1 MPSLLEAIN
10 EKYGIYGDEIFD
22 QTPVAIY
29 VPKRSPRK
37 YIPSLLVLNDCDID
51 SAGHE
56 IDLKEKCKTVE
67 DLDLAQNNL
76 SQWNEILTILRIM
89 PKLKFA
95 NLSFNDLSED
105 VLRCEEQQAEHFPSL
120 KSIVLNATHITWTNV
135 TRILKLL
142 PNIEELHLS
151 LNEYNDID
159 LKDDDGNLIC
169 LPSVKRLHFTGNHV
183 SSWSVI
189 RKLGQAFPK
198 LEILVLADCPL
209 TSLSTG
215 QPSSEQYGRSESQS
229 ESSEIESD
237 SAHSSFRYL
246 KFLNLNNTLLST
258 WDDIDRLSGF
268 PSLQCLRVLGC
279 PLFGEYTKHE
289 RRQLL
294 IARLPNI
301 RVLNGGGEITSEER
315 EDAER
320 AFIRYYMDK
329 PESDRPERYTELVSI
344 HGKLDPLVN
353 VDLSPERKVKVA
365 IIYGT
370 LVEERSIDVYQ
381 TVNELKQKLENFADM
396 SASKMK
402 LFYSNQHMKQVIGPE
417 HMKFPNKQLYSYN
430 IRNGD
435 EIIVES
441 KLNK

>member
-10 EKYGIYGDEIFD
+10 TKYGIYGDEIYD
-22 QTPVAIY
+22 HVPVAIY

-56 IDLKEKCKTVE
+56 LDLKEKCKTVE

-105 VLRCEEQQAEHFPSL
+105 ISCDKQQPELFPSI
-120 KSIVLNATHITWTNV
+120 KSIVLNATHITWKNV

-142 PNIEELHLS
+142 PNVEELHLS
-151 LNEYNDID
+151 LNDYNDID
-159 LKDDDGNLIC
+159 LRDDDGKQLN

-183 SSWSVI
+183 STWSTI
-189 RKLGQAFPK
+189 RKLGQAFPR
-198 LEILVLADCPL
+198 LESLVLADCPVK
-209 TSLSTG
+209 SLNTA
-215 QPSSEQYGRSESQS
+215 QVTEQQYCRSESQS
-229 ESSEIESD
+229 ESSEIASD
-237 SAHSSFRYL
+237 SAYSSFRHL
-246 KFLNLNNTLLST
+246 KFLNLNNTLLEI
-258 WDDIDRLSGF
+258 WDDIDELAKF
-268 PSLQCLRVLGC
+268 PALTCLRVLGC
-279 PLFGEYTKHE
+279 PLFADYTKHE

-301 RVLNGGGEITSEER
+301 TVLNGGGEISTEER
-315 EDAER
+315 EDSER

-329 PESDRPERYTELVSI
+329 PESDRPERYNELIRI
-344 HGKLDPLVN
+344 HGKLNPLVDI
-353 VDLSPERKVKVA
+353 DLRPERKVKVTV
-365 IIYGT
+365 IYDNE
-370 LVEERSIDVYQ
+370 LQERTIDVYQ
-381 TVNELKQKLENFADM
+381 TVQELKQKLESFANI

-402 LFYSNQHMKQVIGPE
+402 LFYLNQHMKHVVGPE

-441 KLNK
+441 KKNK